1 MKDSYISY
9 YELLTRIKE
18 GNIPPKIILHLVPN
32 KSVEYISDYAYANS
46 EFIGYERLKDEEAD
60 ENYSYHLGDCF
71 LESTMFDKVI
81 ETIEEEKEIEKI
93 DNEHDFYCY
102 TRYDSFKNDIDKVL
116 YLING
121 INATNDRITDTNLK
135 LNELIDEV
143 KKLKEE

>member
-1 MKDSYISY
+1 MKITI
-9 YELLTRIKE
+9 YELLGLIIEGKAPKTIKYDD
-18 GNIPPKIILHLVPN
+18 
-32 KSVEYISDYAYANS
+32 YIWTLRKQFNDYWNDISYLITNGFEEWENS
-46 EFIGYERLKDEEAD
+46 K
-60 ENYSYHLGDCF
+60 NF
-71 LESTMFDKVI
+71 LNETI
-81 ETIEEEKEIEKI
+81 EIIEEEKEIEKI
-93 DNEHDFYCY
+93 DNEHDYYCY

>member
-1 MKDSYISY
+1 MKITI
-9 YELLTRIKE
+9 YELLGLIIEDKAPKTIKYDD
-18 GNIPPKIILHLVPN
+18 
-32 KSVEYISDYAYANS
+32 YIWTLRKQFNDYWNDISYLITNGFEEWENS
-46 EFIGYERLKDEEAD
+46 K
-60 ENYSYHLGDCF
+60 NF
-71 LESTMFDKVI
+71 LNETI
-81 ETIEEEKEIEKI
+81 EIIEEEKEIEKI